1 MLWKP
6 DLKNVEKLYKPSP
19 SLPFPFILS
28 LKKTG
33 LLPGPDLSQPFSK
46 EGPFTYLDICFLYVP
61 MLILSIFLCFQYV
74 MASLCPMSSV
84 NEVLFLFETLGSAAN
99 CMMSII
105 FIFIIS
111 SVTHNIRQQM
121 LIGNDNIT
129 VINKT
134 YFGPN

>member
-1 MLWKP
+1 
-6 DLKNVEKLYKPSP
+6 
-19 SLPFPFILS
+19 
-28 LKKTG
+28 
-33 LLPGPDLSQPFSK
+33 
-46 EGPFTYLDICFLYVP
+46 
-61 MLILSIFLCFQYV
+61 

-99 CMMSII
+99 CMSIN

-134 YFGPN
+134 YFGLN